1 MPWLLSSYS
10 QVHNARGISKIS
22 PIWHGAV
29 SSGHSYC
36 DDKLGLKIHEKLIK
50 WQHVRRLLPIS
61 KVLVA
66 VDGSKPSLNASIYAI
81 DFAKKNE
88 AELIV
93 LCIVSP
99 VTYSQFEYANVGR
112 LREIEKAEKD
122 KAEHDIDKVK
132 QKATENNVKVKTEVL
147 IKYTSAVKEIV
158 EYAEINNIDLIVLG
172 SRGRTGF
179 KKLLLGS
186 VANGVV
192 TYSRCPVLVVKWAS
206 IVIYNFL

>member
-1 MPWLLSSYS
+1 M
-10 QVHNARGISKIS
+10 
-22 PIWHGAV
+22 
-29 SSGHSYC
+29 
-36 DDKLGLKIHEKLIK
+36 
-50 WQHVRRLLPIS
+50 PIS

-112 LREIEKAEKD
+112 LREIEKDEKD

-158 EYAEINNIDLIVLG
+158 EYAENNNIDLIVLG

-192 TYSRCPVLVVKWAS
+192 TYSRCPVLVVK
-206 IVIYNFL
+206 